1 MFRENFLQKKD
12 MPECLPFCAWRY
24 NQEKV
29 RIEDVVAPP
38 YDIVSEEEIKK
49 FKNKSPYN
57 IFHLEIP
64 ENYNKAKETLKNWI
78 KSQILIKDQIPG
90 IYFYELKF
98 LYQEK
103 TYIRKGFILLVKLSP
118 FEECNILPHERTY
131 SKVIDDRFE
140 LFKITKFQFSQI
152 FALYEDP
159 FLETLKSIN
168 RNKELLYE
176 INFQKETHRLYKI
189 SEKKLIK
196 ELLMFFKN
204 KTFYIADGH
213 HRYETALRFKK
224 YMENIY
230 GKNSNKDYNYTAMYI
245 CPMEDK
251 NLLIFPTYRAY
262 YLEKPEELLKRFF
275 EFAELKKDLEINK
288 NLDLNHFFEKTSQ
301 EWAVFFENKIRIF
314 GLKEEIFENIK
325 KEDPLFSEIPL
336 YNFLQIFEKILNIKE
351 ENLKNAEKVKF
362 IADRETLI
370 EEVKKGALGI
380 AFPSISPM
388 ILKKV
393 AQAKKLMP
401 HKCTYFYPKIL
412 TGIILNE
419 VSGKDL
425 NYNIL

>member
-1 MFRENFLQKKD
+1 

-29 RIEDVVAPP
+29 KIEDVVAPP

-64 ENYNKAKETLKNWI
+64 ENYGKAKETLENWI
-78 KSQILIKDQIPG
+78 KSQILIKDKTPG
-90 IYFYELKF
+90 VYFYELKF
-98 LYQEK
+98 SYQEK
-103 TYIRKGFILLVKLSP
+103 TYTRKGFILLVKLSP
-118 FEECNILPHERTY
+118 FEEGNILPHERTY
-131 SKVIDDRFE
+131 SKVTDDRFE
-140 LFKITKFQFSQI
+140 LFKATKFQFSQI

-159 FLETLKSIN
+159 SLETLKN
-168 RNKELLYE
+168 VNQNKELLYE

-189 SEKKLIK
+189 SERNLVKN
-196 ELLMFFKN
+196 LLEFLKD

-224 YMENIY
+224 YMESIY

-251 NLLIFPTYRAY
+251 NLLMFPTHRAY
-262 YLEKPEELLKRFF
+262 YLERPEEFLKKIS
-275 EFAELKKDLEINK
+275 EFAKLKKNLEISE
-288 NLDLNHFFEKTSQ
+288 NLDLNHFFENTSQ
-301 EWAVFFENKIRIF
+301 EWAVFFEDKIRIF
-314 GLKEEIFENIK
+314 CLKEEIFENIK
-325 KEDPLFSEIPL
+325 RENPLFSEIPL
-336 YNFLQIFEKILNIKE
+336 YNFLQVFEKIMNIKE
-351 ENLKNAEKVKF
+351 EDLKDAGKVKF
-362 IADRETLI
+362 ISDRETLI
-370 EEVKKGALGI
+370 EEVKKGALGV
-380 AFPSISPM
+380 AFPSISPI

-412 TGIILNE
+412 TGMVLNE

-425 NYNIL
+425 SYNIL